1 MATSS
6 TNLITALG
14 AGSGVDVKALAQ
26 SLVDAEKKP
35 RADLINNKIAKSEA
49 RISGYGALNFVVSEL
64 RSKFAALDDLGD
76 LNSLTVSNSQ
86 TSAFTA
92 VASSKAIA
100 GTHSVE
106 VLSLAAAQR
115 RASEGFASATSQLN
129 GGQAFNLSLTV
140 GNGSATTIP
149 VSAVQST
156 PTGVVN
162 AINAANLG
170 VSAQLVNTGD
180 ANTPFTIVLTGQTGT
195 ANAFTLSSDIA
206 AGQTGIDF
214 SRSLQSAS
222 NASLRVNGLSI
233 TRSSNL
239 IEDALPGV
247 QLKLSALT
255 AGPAALG
262 VTRDTSSLQT
272 KLSDLVKAYNDF
284 DAILNVTA
292 DPKSEVEGYGASL
305 VGDSLVS
312 SLRAQV
318 RSIFTGDSSTP
329 GTQIKA
335 LRDLGISITS
345 EGKMALNSAKLSDAL
360 AKNYD
365 DAVKM
370 LSDNRET
377 PTMLMSWN
385 SGLAGDAVKKL
396 QAIISS
402 TGTLATQSRNSQAEI
417 AKFKTDLTSLDMRM
431 TKLLDRYQ
439 QQFGA
444 MEALVGQ
451 TNSLKSSLKSSFEAM
466 SAQYGK

>member
-35 RADLINNKIAKSEA
+35 RADLINGKIAKSEA
-49 RISGYGALNFVVSEL
+49 RISGYGALSFVVSEL
-64 RSKFAALDDLGD
+64 KNKFSALDDLGD
-76 LNSLTVSNSQ
+76 LNALTVSNSQ

-92 VASSKAIA
+92 VAGSGAIT

-115 RASEGFASATSQLN
+115 RASGGFASATTQLN
-129 GGQAFNLSLTV
+129 GGQAFNLSLTLGSRPPSTIAV
-140 GNGSATTIP
+140 SAT
-149 VSAVQST
+149 QST

-170 VSAQLVNTGD
+170 VTAQLVNTGD
-180 ANTPFTIVLTGQTGT
+180 ANTPFTIVLTGQTGI
-195 ANAFTLSSDIA
+195 ANAFTLSSDIPV
-206 AGQTGIDF
+206 GQTGVDF

-222 NASLRVNGLSI
+222 DASLRLNGLSI

-239 IEDALPGV
+239 VEDALPGV

-255 AGPAALG
+255 SGAASLG
-262 VTRDTSSLQT
+262 ITRDTSSLQT
-272 KLSDLVKAYNDF
+272 KLSELVTAYNDF
-284 DAILNVTA
+284 DSILNVTA
-292 DPKSEVEGYGASL
+292 DPKSEVEGYGGSL
-305 VGDSLVS
+305 VGDSLIS
-312 SLRAQV
+312 SLRSQV
-318 RSIFTGDSSTP
+318 RSIFTGNSSTP
-329 GTQIKA
+329 GTNIKA

-345 EGKMALNSAKLSDAL
+345 EGKMALNTAKLSDTL
-360 AKNYD
+360 TKNYD
-365 DAVKM
+365 DVVKM

-402 TGTLATQSRNSQAEI
+402 TGTLSTQSRNSQAEI
-417 AKFKTDLTSLDMRM
+417 EKYKVDLSTLDKRM

-466 SAQYGK
+466 TAQYGK

>member
-6 TNLITALG
+6 SNLITALG
-14 AGSGVDVKALAQ
+14 AGSGVDVKGLAQ

-49 RISGYGALNFVVSEL
+49 RISGYGALSFVVSEL
-64 RSKFAALDDLGD
+64 KNKFSALDDLGD
-76 LNSLTVSNSQ
+76 LNTLGSSNSQ
-86 TSAFTA
+86 PSAFTA
-92 VASSKAIA
+92 TVSSQASTGTHNIEVLALASS
-100 GTHSVE
+100 
-106 VLSLAAAQR
+106 QR
-115 RASEGFASATSQLN
+115 RASGNFASATTSLN

-140 GNGSATTIP
+140 GTQSPTNIP
-149 VSAVQST
+149 VTAAQST

-170 VSAQLVNTGD
+170 LTARLVNTGD
-180 ANTPFTIVLTGQTGT
+180 PSAPFTLVVTGQTGS

-206 AGQTGIDF
+206 AGQTDIDF
-214 SRSLQSAS
+214 SRSLQSAAD
-222 NASLRVNGLSI
+222 ASLRIDGLSI
-233 TRSSNL
+233 TRKSNL

-247 QLKLSALT
+247 QLKLNALT
-255 AGPAALG
+255 TGVASLG

-272 KLSDLVKAYNDF
+272 KLSELVTAYNDF
-284 DAILNVTA
+284 DSILNVTA

-318 RSIFTGDSSTP
+318 RSIFTGNSSTP
-329 GTQIKA
+329 GTNIKA

-345 EGKMALNSAKLSDAL
+345 EGKMELSASKLSDAL
-360 AKNYD
+360 LNHYD

-377 PTMLMSWN
+377 PTMLASWN

-396 QAIISS
+396 QALVSS
-402 TGTLATQSRNSQAEI
+402 TSHLSTQSRNSQAEI
-417 AKFKTDLTSLDMRM
+417 EKYKTDLSALDKRM
-431 TKLLDRYQ
+431 TRLLDRYQ

-451 TNSLKSSLKSSFEAM
+451 TNSLKTSLKSSFEAM
-466 SAQYGK
+466 TAQYGK